1 MTTIDK
7 MTAARSKR
15 NSVRRPSPTPRKPA
29 MMRPDLPA
37 GDGYRRL
44 RSSERL
50 RRGDQCYHESLRDW
64 LSTGAV
70 GFPARNAAY
79 RRPLRATLAPHS
91 PKCGESYTRRK
102 GKRAAGII
110 PAMRDDCAAVIRT
123 LSPAALAILRAE
135 ARATGVSE
143 AVFALRTLEAVLR
156 LAGRRGARK

>member
-1 MTTIDK
+1 VT
-7 MTAARSKR
+7 
-15 NSVRRPSPTPRKPA
+15 SPTPRKVRATPA
-29 MMRPDLPA
+29 KPTMVRPDLPA

-70 GFPARNAAY
+70 GFPARYCAY
-79 RRPLRATLAPHS
+79 RRATRAPVT
-91 PKCGESYTRRK
+91 PKCGDSCTRRK

-110 PAMRDDCAAVIRT
+110 PAMAYEAAAVLKA
-123 LSPAALAILRAE
+123 LSPAALAVLRAE
-135 ARATGVSE
+135 ALATGVSE
-143 AVFALRTLEAVLR
+143 AVFAVRTLDMALR